1 MSCKILIENK
11 SNNPLPEYKSLLAS
25 GMDIRAWMNNPI
37 TLEPFERVLI
47 HTGIFL
53 QIPEGYEVQVRSR
66 SGLTLKK
73 GLIVLNEPGTIDAD
87 YRGEV
92 GVILYNSGKEPQIIE
107 PGERIAQLVVA
118 KVEHAE
124 LEEVEEIDKEA
135 TERGAGGFGHTGNL

>member
-107 PGERIAQLVVA
+107 PGERIAQLVVV

>member
-66 SGLTLKK
+66 SGLALKK

>member
-73 GLIVLNEPGTIDAD
+73 GLIVLNEPGTIDA
-87 YRGEV
+87 
-92 GVILYNSGKEPQIIE
+92 
-107 PGERIAQLVVA
+107 
-118 KVEHAE
+118 
-124 LEEVEEIDKEA
+124 EI
-135 TERGAGGFGHTGNL
+135 NWW